1 MGDGFG
7 IFRFTF
13 EKYLQ
18 ILAFSLLSDPV
29 VPVAA
34 LGLLQQTPMRVGG
47 AGRVCWPRHMIQT
60 LPSDSERISW
70 APNN

>member
-18 ILAFSLLSDPV
+18 ILALSLLSDPV

-47 AGRVCWPRHMIQT
+47 AGRVC
-60 LPSDSERISW
+60 
-70 APNN
+70 